1 MEKVTKKDMFMVI
14 RKMAEDGNMHI
25 EDFAENITD
34 TMVVEFCDSEI
45 EKLEKKKAKA
55 QETAAAKKAEG
66 DALTAAVRAAM
77 STTDFESIAD
87 IAAKVVIEGE
97 EVTASKVQYRLTQLV
112 KNGEAENGDVKVEGG
127 EGQKTRTIKAYRLLN
142 N

>member
-1 MEKVTKKDMFMVI
+1 MEKVTKKDMFMAI

-66 DALTAAVRAAM
+66 DALTAAVRVAM
-77 STTDFESIAD
+77 STTDFEPIAD

-112 KNGEAENGDVKVEGG
+112 KNQIAEKDQITIPAI
-127 EGQKTRTIKAYRLLN
+127 EGQKARKIMGYRLIN
-142 N
+142 G

>member
-1 MEKVTKKDMFMVI
+1 MEKVTKKDMFMAI

-34 TMVVEFCDSEI
+34 SMVIEFCDSEI

-77 STTDFESIAD
+77 STTDFEPIAD

-112 KNGEAENGDVKVEGG
+112 KNGEAEKQDIEVVDGDNK
-127 EGQKTRTIKAYRLLN
+127 KRKIKGYKLI
-142 N
+142 

>member
-1 MEKVTKKDMFMVI
+1 MEKVTKKDMFMAI

-66 DALTAAVRAAM
+66 DALTAAVRTAM

-112 KNGEAENGDVKVEGG
+112 KNQIAEKDQITIPAT
-127 EGQKTRTIKAYRLLN
+127 EGQKARKIMGYRLIN
-142 N
+142 G

>member
-1 MEKVTKKDMFMVI
+1 MEKITKKDMFMAI

-25 EDFAENITD
+25 EDFAEDITD

-112 KNGEAENGDVKVEGG
+112 KNQIAEKDQITIPAT
-127 EGQKTRTIKAYRLLN
+127 EGQKARKIMGYRLIN
-142 N
+142 G